1 MKKISLAIALILS
14 SLIAGA
20 QTFTV
25 TNEGLLPQSWWP
37 IVVNEQD
44 AVINCPQAGFMDKLE
59 SKGAFRN
66 SGTFIEGLA
75 QANLGNIKNIIFA
88 PGVSTVDL
96 SSRTQQV
103 TKLCADGVKIT
114 ADHPVTIIGTASTGQ
129 AVLTITGKNDTISN
143 LTFSNAFFELVG
155 TSSYISNNVFNMST
169 AWGCV
174 YLYNTSKNTVI
185 NNICNSTSTSGN
197 LSAIR
202 IGANPAGLV
211 FGNTKNDKILYNTVD
226 GFSGN
231 GLQAGEW
238 KSLTPQCDS
247 LLIRGNIFKNNAN
260 AGAYVIN
267 STGTIIDSNYIY
279 GNNGG
284 GLFVEDS
291 KYCQIYSNSV
301 GVDQLGNVVGNK
313 GNGININGGNN
324 IRVGDF
330 VKGPNVV
337 VGSGNNVFEKGSN
350 NGIAFQLGAT
360 SPLLP
365 KNSSVKA
372 NFVGIKADGSGSIAT
387 GTQQCGIYFDEMA
400 SNATILNDTV
410 GGMNDTDGNTVGFS
424 GLIGGSGSAGIQ
436 LNQNNNTVVIYN
448 NYVGIGRN
456 IASIPNRDDGI
467 ALRGAKNCDVWANKA
482 GNNIKGIAFRNSR
495 LGTVQTTFSKVR
507 GNFVGTS
514 DGIDSH
520 PNILDMATADNCGIS
535 LEYGTNNSTVG
546 GANMADSN
554 IVLNEEIGIWV
565 AGTPVSN
572 LNTIKNNRI
581 SKCSVYGVLVA
592 NATTLLSI
600 ENNAIT
606 NSQTGIAFTGAA
618 VNATVKDNT
627 IDNHNKNGISI
638 AAAITNATFTNNTIT
653 NTVDGNG
660 IIVSAAAENMAIR
673 NNTIT
678 GNKYLGAGLQP
689 SKGNGIYMTAG
700 KTSIIGGT
708 GINEGN
714 TITDNQTDGISL
726 NGMATTNIMMRR
738 NIIAC
743 NAGTGIN
750 LNASANTNYML
761 DIIRVDTNASTVN
774 SITGILKG
782 QTTKDVIIEV
792 FGPSIACR
800 QTCNSAFGRQGYSY
814 LGTTTTDAAGIW
826 TLTLAAPIAL
836 GDVAQITATA
846 TTPTALN
853 IAGPFVTSE
862 FSRCNDI
869 LPVEFLSFTAV
880 KNQNGVLLSWKTA
893 TETNNDYFLVERSID
908 GIHFTAI
915 GAPVK
920 GAGTSQQVN
929 AYKLLDIN
937 PSDGIN
943 YYRIRQVDYDG
954 KFDFSDVKVVNL
966 AGVAMVTV
974 SPNPSNGHFS
984 VKIISESS
992 SLFVVDIFNALGQ
1005 IIYTKTLSL
1014 TGGYAE
1020 QKVSLDHVAAGVYT
1034 LVVKNDSDHWV
1045 NKVIKE

>member
-1 MKKISLAIALILS
+1 MKKISLAIALFLS

-25 TNEGLLPQSWWP
+25 TNEELLPESWWP
-37 IVVNEQD
+37 IVIWEQD
-44 AVINCPQAGFMDKLE
+44 AVINCPQSSFVDKLE
-59 SKGAFRN
+59 SKGAVRN
-66 SGTFIEGLA
+66 AGTFIEGLA
-75 QANLGNIKNIIFA
+75 QANLGNIKKIIFA
-88 PGVSTVDL
+88 PGVSSVNL
-96 SSRTQQV
+96 SSRTQSI
-103 TKLCADGVKIT
+103 TKLCASGIKIT
-114 ADHPVTIIGTASTGQ
+114 ADHPVTITSALK
-129 AVLTITGKNDTISN
+129 APYKAFTITGTNDTIEN
-143 LTFSNAFFELVG
+143 ITFKDAYLELNG
-155 TSSYISNNVFNMST
+155 TST
-169 AWGCV
+169 
-174 YLYNTSKNTVI
+174 YLYNNTFITTQPILGICLFNTSKNKIEKNTFI
-185 NNICNSTSTSGN
+185 QNIPVGYN
-197 LSAIR
+197 SAIR
-202 IGANPAGLV
+202 VGTDQAQTI
-211 FGNTKNDKILYNTVD
+211 FGNTSHDTIINNTATGFWNGIEVGRWQNANPNCNNLYI
-226 GFSGN
+226 SGN
-231 GLQAGEW
+231 KMYAN
-238 KSLTPQCDS
+238 
-247 LLIRGNIFKNNAN
+247 RN
-260 AGAYVIN
+260 AGIYVMS
-267 STGTIIDSNYIY
+267 STSSTIDGNYIY
-279 GNNGG
+279 GNLGG
-284 GLFVEDS
+284 GLFVEDC
-291 KYCQIYSNSV
+291 KFTDIYSNSV

-337 VGSGNNVFEKGSN
+337 VGSGNNVFAKGSN
-350 NGIAFQLGAT
+350 NGIAFQLGEVN
-360 SPLLP
+360 PILP

-372 NFVGIKADGSGSIAT
+372 NFIGIKADGSGSIAT
-387 GTQQCGIYFDEMA
+387 GTQQCGIYFAEMA

-410 GGMNDTDGNTVGFS
+410 GGMNDTDGNTIGFS
-424 GLIGGSGSAGIQ
+424 GLIGGSGSSGIQ
-436 LNQNNNTVVIYN
+436 LNQNNNTVLIYN

-456 IASIPNRDDGI
+456 KASIPNSDDGI
-467 ALRGAKNCDVWANKA
+467 ALRGAKNGDVWANKA

-495 LGTVQTTFSKVR
+495 EDTVQTTFSKVR

-520 PNILDMATADNCGIS
+520 PNILDMATSDNCGIS
-535 LEYGTNNSTVG
+535 LEYGTNNCTVG
-546 GANMADSN
+546 GANIADSN
-554 IVLNEEIGIWV
+554 IVLNEEIGIWI

-581 SKCSVYGVLVA
+581 SKCSVYGIQVA
-592 NATTLLSI
+592 NASTLLSI
-600 ENNAIT
+600 ENNGIT

-627 IDNHNKNGISI
+627 IDNNHKNGISI
-638 AAAITNATFTNNTIT
+638 AAAITNTTFTNNSIT
-653 NTVDGNG
+653 NSIDGNG
-660 IIVSAAAENMAIR
+660 INVSAAAENIAIR

-678 GNKYLGAGLQP
+678 GNKYLGVGLQP

-708 GINEGN
+708 GLNEGN

-726 NGMATTNIMMRR
+726 NGIATNNIMMRR

-800 QTCNSAFGRQGYSY
+800 QTCNSAFGRQGYAY

-836 GDVAQITATA
+836 ADVEQITATA

-880 KNQNGVLLSWKTA
+880 KNQNGVWLTWKTA

-929 AYKLLDIN
+929 AYKLLDID

-966 AGVAMVTV
+966 TGVAMVTV

-992 SLFVVDIFNALGQ
+992 SLFVVDIVNALGQ

-1034 LVVKNDSDHWV
+1034 LLVKNDSDTWV